1 MKSEGRILTT
11 HVGSLIR
18 PAELVSFLKQQQ
30 NGNPYDSAAYEDCLR
45 CAVVDVVG
53 KQAEVGI
60 DIVSD
65 GEFGKSISW
74 SRYVLER
81 LSGFEERLDDTAGF
95 RPAIAGK
102 DRKDFTEFYD
112 EYEAVQGFA
121 GMGKDSAQLGTWVIA
136 GPIAYTGHRALQ
148 RDIINLKAAMTE
160 AGPGAFSGK
169 RPALELDPGLGTGC
183 PQKMRPSKASIHGFL
198 PVVAPASVVPARR
211 DEYYR
216 SEEEALFA
224 IAAALREEYKAIA
237 DAGLT
242 VQIDDAF
249 LASSYDVMVPP
260 RSLADYRKWAAVRVE
275 ALNCALQGI
284 PEEKTR
290 YHLCWG
296 SWNGP
301 HTNDVAI
308 KDIIDL
314 VLRIR
319 VGGYSLE
326 MANPRHEH
334 EWRVW
339 ERVSLPKERVL
350 IPGLVSH
357 STNVVEHPELV
368 AERIIRLAKLVG
380 RENVIAS
387 TDCGF
392 AQGPFTRRVHPSIM
406 WAKLRSVVEGARL
419 ATREL
424 WRRPAKRRKPPAA
437 KKRPSRARKK
447 NKTA

>member
-1 MKSEGRILTT
+1 MSNDKEARMKSTGRIPTT
-11 HVGSLIR
+11 HVGSLVR
-18 PAELVSFLKQQQ
+18 PPELVSFLKAQQ
-30 NGNPYDSAAYEDCLR
+30 NGEPYDSGAYEECLR
-45 CAVVDVVG
+45 RSVAEVV
-53 KQAEVGI
+53 KEQAEVGI

-81 LSGFEERLDDTAGF
+81 LSGFEERLDNTAGF

-102 DRKDFTEFYD
+102 DRRDFAEFYD
-112 EYEAVQGFA
+112 EYEAAQGFA
-121 GMGKDSAQLGTWVIA
+121 GMGKDSAQLGTWVIN
-136 GPIAYTGHRALQ
+136 GPIAYIGQRALQ
-148 RDIINLKAAMTE
+148 RDIDNLKAAMTQ
-160 AGPGAFSGK
+160 AGVQ
-169 RPALELDPGLGTGC
+169 R
-183 PQKMRPSKASIHGFL
+183 GFL
-198 PVVAPASVVPARR
+198 PVVAPASVVPARK
-211 DEYYR
+211 DEHYR
-216 SEEEALFA
+216 NEEEALFA
-224 IAAALREEYKAIA
+224 IAAALHEEYKAIV

-242 VQIDDAF
+242 VQVDDAF

-275 ALNCALQGI
+275 ALNHALKGI
-284 PEEKTR
+284 PEQQSR

-308 KDIIDL
+308 KDVIDL
-314 VLRIR
+314 VLRIP
-319 VGGYSLE
+319 VGGYSIE

-339 ERVSLPKERVL
+339 QEIELPKGRVL

-357 STNVVEHPELV
+357 ATNVVEHPELV
-368 AERIIRLAKLVG
+368 AERIVRLAKLVG
-380 RENVIAS
+380 GEKLIAS
-387 TDCGF
+387 PDCGF

-419 ATREL
+419 ASREL
-424 WRRPAKRRKPPAA
+424 WRRPAKGRKPAA
-437 KKRPSRARKK
+437 PKRKRRATSRRQERKTK
-447 NKTA
+447 AA

>member
-1 MKSEGRILTT
+1 MKSTGRIPTT
-11 HVGSLIR
+11 HVGSLVR
-18 PAELVSFLKQQQ
+18 PPELVSFLKAQQ
-30 NGNPYDSAAYEDCLR
+30 NGEPYDSGAYEECLR
-45 CAVVDVVG
+45 RSVAEVV
-53 KQAEVGI
+53 KEQAEAGI

-81 LSGFEERLDDTAGF
+81 LSGFEERLDNTAGF

-102 DRKDFTEFYD
+102 DRRDFAEFYD
-112 EYEAVQGFA
+112 EYEATQGFA
-121 GMGKDSAQLGTWVIA
+121 GMGKDSAQLGTWVIT
-136 GPIAYTGHRALQ
+136 GPIAYIGQSLQ
-148 RDIINLKAAMTE
+148 RDIDNLKAAMTQ
-160 AGPGAFSGK
+160 AGVQ
-169 RPALELDPGLGTGC
+169 R
-183 PQKMRPSKASIHGFL
+183 GFL
-198 PVVAPASVVPARR
+198 PVVAPASVVPARK
-211 DEYYR
+211 DEHYR
-216 SEEEALFA
+216 NEEEALFA
-224 IAAALREEYKAIA
+224 IAAALHEEYKAIV
-237 DAGLT
+237 DVGLT
-242 VQIDDAF
+242 VQVDDAF

-275 ALNCALQGI
+275 ALNHALKGI
-284 PEEKTR
+284 PEQQSR

-308 KDIIDL
+308 KDVIDL

-319 VGGYSLE
+319 AGGYSIE

-339 ERVSLPKERVL
+339 QEIELPKGRVL

-368 AERIIRLAKLVG
+368 AERIVRLAKLVG
-380 RENVIAS
+380 GENLIAS

-419 ATREL
+419 ASREL
-424 WRRPAKRRKPPAA
+424 WRRPAKGRKPSAA
-437 KKRPSRARKK
+437 KKRQTGSRRQGRK
-447 NKTA
+447 TRAA

>member
-1 MKSEGRILTT
+1 MTSTSRIPTS
-11 HVGSLIR
+11 HVGSLVR
-18 PAELVSFLKQQQ
+18 PAELVAFLKKQQ
-30 NGNPYDSAAYEDCLR
+30 NHEPYDAGAYEECLR
-45 CAVVDVVG
+45 RSV
-53 KQAEVGI
+53 AEVVKGQADAGI

-81 LSGFEERLDDTAGF
+81 LAGFEERPDNSRTGGV

-102 DRKDFTEFYD
+102 DRRDFTEFYD
-112 EYEAVQGFA
+112 EYEAAQGFA
-121 GMGKDSAQLGTWVIA
+121 GMGKDAAQLGTWVIT
-136 GPIAYTGHRALQ
+136 GPITYIGQPALQ
-148 RDIINLKAAMTE
+148 RDIANLKAAMKQ
-160 AGPGAFSGK
+160 AGVK
-169 RPALELDPGLGTGC
+169 
-183 PQKMRPSKASIHGFL
+183 QGFL
-198 PVVAPASVVPARR
+198 PVVAPASVVPARK
-211 DEYYR
+211 DEHYR
-216 SEEEALFA
+216 NEEEALFA
-224 IAAALREEYKAIA
+224 IADALRDEYKMIV

-242 VQIDDAF
+242 VQVDDAY
-249 LASSYDVMVPP
+249 LASFYDVMVPP
-260 RSLADYRKWAAVRVE
+260 RSLADFRKWAAVRVE
-275 ALNCALQGI
+275 AVNHALRGI
-284 PEEKTR
+284 PEEQSR

-314 VLRIR
+314 VLKIR

-339 ERVSLPKERVL
+339 EKVKLPKGRAL
-350 IPGLVSH
+350 LPGLVSQ

-368 AERIIRLAKLVG
+368 AERIVRLAKLVG
-380 RENVIAS
+380 RENMIAS

-406 WAKLRSVVEGARL
+406 WAKLRAVAEGARL

-424 WRRPAKRRKPPAA
+424 WRRPAKGRKAAAAKRKRTPMRARRKKAA
-437 KKRPSRARKK
+437 A
-447 NKTA
+447 

>member
-1 MKSEGRILTT
+1 MKSIGRIPTT
-11 HVGSLIR
+11 HVGSLVR
-18 PAELVSFLKQQQ
+18 PPELVSFLKAQQ
-30 NGNPYDSAAYEDCLR
+30 NGEPYDAGAYEQCLR
-45 CAVVDVVG
+45 RSVAEVV
-53 KQAEVGI
+53 KEQAAVGI

-81 LSGFEERLDDTAGF
+81 ISGFEERADNTAGF

-102 DRKDFTEFYD
+102 DRKDFAEFYD
-112 EYEAVQGFA
+112 EYEATQGFA
-121 GMGKDSAQLGTWVIA
+121 GMGKDSAQLGTWVIT
-136 GPIAYTGHRALQ
+136 GPVTYIGQRALQ
-148 RDIINLKAAMTE
+148 RDIANLKAAMTQ
-160 AGPGAFSGK
+160 AGV
-169 RPALELDPGLGTGC
+169 
-183 PQKMRPSKASIHGFL
+183 QQGFL
-198 PVVAPASVVPARR
+198 PVVAPASVVPARK
-211 DEYYR
+211 DEHYR
-216 SEEEALFA
+216 NEEEALFA
-224 IAAALREEYKAIA
+224 IAAALHEEYKAIV

-242 VQIDDAF
+242 VQVDDAF

-260 RSLADYRKWAAVRVE
+260 RLLADYRKWAAVRVE
-275 ALNCALQGI
+275 ALNHALRGI
-284 PEEKTR
+284 PEERSR

-308 KDIIDL
+308 KDIVDL

-319 VGGYSLE
+319 VGGYSIE

-334 EWRVW
+334 EWRIWREV
-339 ERVSLPKERVL
+339 ELPKGRVL

-368 AERIIRLAKLVG
+368 AERIVRLAKLVG

-419 ATREL
+419 ASREL
-424 WRRPAKRRKPPAA
+424 WRRPAKGRKPVAA
-437 KKRPSRARKK
+437 KKRRRVSRRQVRKTK
-447 NKTA
+447 AA